1 MTKRQAKAKWKGRKE
16 RMKRFKQLIS
26 AIAAAAVMLGCLCG
40 FAGAESPTGSLTV
53 TIQGNTQGVS
63 TAGITLNLY
72 RIGGEDGGT
81 WKLDDA
87 FADTGY
93 MEAWQSQSSNKMI
106 AALKKIRGIV
116 NDRGIAPTVS
126 KKSDNTGT
134 VRFDNLPRGIY
145 FGYATGAP
153 KEMTIQNFAAHVP
166 EAGNGKMDAAV
177 VLKNTVNIPKTE
189 APHTVTIHYLYEDGT
204 RAHQQYQGTYWPGDT
219 YEIYSPVISGYISS
233 IPRANGTMPARN
245 VQITV
250 IYIRGTEGMTIVNIQ
265 DYETPLGLGDLQM
278 HVGVCFE

>member
-1 MTKRQAKAKWKGRKE
+1 
-16 RMKRFKQLIS
+16 MKRFKQLIS
-26 AIAAAAVMLGCLCG
+26 AIAAAAVMLGCLCA
-40 FAGAESPTGSLTV
+40 FAGAESPAGTLTV
-53 TIQGNTQGVS
+53 TIQGNNQGVS
-63 TAGITLNLY
+63 IAGITLNLY

-116 NDRGIAPTVS
+116 NERGIKPTAS
-126 KKSDNTGT
+126 RKSDNKGV

-145 FGYATGAP
+145 FGYAADAP

-177 VLKNTVNIPKTE
+177 VLKNTVKVPKTE
-189 APHTVTIHYLYEDGT
+189 TPHKLTIRYIYEDGT
-204 RAHQQYQGTYWPGDT
+204 AAHKDYHGTYWPGDT
-219 YEIYSPVISGYISS
+219 YDVYSPVISGYIISM
-233 IPRANGTMPARN
+233 PRVNGMMPSRDL
-245 VQITV
+245 QFTV
-250 IYIRGTEGMTIVNIQ
+250 IYIRGTAGMTIVNIQ